1 MRQSVALQKDG
12 GKSPKA
18 KNAKKAII
26 PSNLHEYIFEEDCE
40 CDCCPQNKV
49 KLQDWAK
56 KAKRKLKKHSIM
68 DDLAGSSMES
78 DLMPHTQVKVARKG
92 SIMVGHTGE
101 NDYDLHT
108 ELPGEHFDSFIS
120 KEADTLRFNAS
131 SRRAKDKKTHKKP
144 FGLVK

>member
-1 MRQSVALQKDG
+1 
-12 GKSPKA
+12 
-18 KNAKKAII
+18 
-26 PSNLHEYIFEEDCE
+26 
-40 CDCCPQNKV
+40 
-49 KLQDWAK
+49 
-56 KAKRKLKKHSIM
+56 M

-101 NDYDLHT
+101 NDYDL
-108 ELPGEHFDSFIS
+108 PGEHFDSFIS
-120 KEADTLRFNAS
+120 KEADTLRFNPS